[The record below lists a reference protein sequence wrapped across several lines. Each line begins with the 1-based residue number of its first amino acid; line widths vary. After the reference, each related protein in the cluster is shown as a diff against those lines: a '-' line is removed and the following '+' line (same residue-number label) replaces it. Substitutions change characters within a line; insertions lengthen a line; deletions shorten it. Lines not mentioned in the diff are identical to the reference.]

1 MAFFLAEADAF
12 LLAFIILVQLQVWG
26 LGCIEAIEDC
36 SFFIF
41 IVFGLISIVYLFSF
55 LCNISK
61 GTFSQKKIQYF
72 ILFFNNRNI
81 E

>member
-1 MAFFLAEADAF
+1 MAFFLAEADVF

-41 IVFGLISIVYLFSF
+41 IEFVSFIFLMQYLKRSI
-55 LCNISK
+55 
-61 GTFSQKKIQYF
+61 
-72 ILFFNNRNI
+72 
-81 E
+81 